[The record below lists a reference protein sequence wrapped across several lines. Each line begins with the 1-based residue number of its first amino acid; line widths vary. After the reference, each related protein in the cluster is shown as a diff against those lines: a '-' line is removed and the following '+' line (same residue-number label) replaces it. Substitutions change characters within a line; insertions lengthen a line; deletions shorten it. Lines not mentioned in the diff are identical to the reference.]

1 MALGRR
7 VLLLDPFGAVRG
19 LQEQRP
25 ELKGLPVEFVRRNPL
40 DFLRKGSKGVKDFGV
55 LLDALLTPP
64 TSQSDAARPFHDA
77 ARAIIGG
84 YVGWVRFGPGMDGDR
99 TLGPFRRLLRS
110 NQDEATKLE
119 ELLGKFPD
127 MAFGRVV
134 EAVKRM
140 ERVGAQEAGSNLF
153 TIAGQL
159 QASPTETLRSGTGS
173 YSRPCFQS
181 AGEFGDDHKFRAG
194 QLAVLPDIRGAPR
207 SVEPPPQ
214 IQYVEGCHNRRLAD
228 QLLTESEH
236 RPNEVSQRFRIG
248 VHGHR
253 VFGKVNARGGKPAAN
268 P

>member
-1 MALGRR
+1 MTAQRRMALGRR

-159 QASPTETLRSGTGS
+159 QASPTELCVAALDGILDRASSPPASLGMTTSSVPGS
-173 YSRPCFQS
+173 LPFSPTSAARRDQWNRP
-181 AGEFGDDHKFRAG
+181 
-194 QLAVLPDIRGAPR
+194 
-207 SVEPPPQ
+207 
-214 IQYVEGCHNRRLAD
+214 
-228 QLLTESEH
+228 
-236 RPNEVSQRFRIG
+236 
-248 VHGHR
+248 
-253 VFGKVNARGGKPAAN
+253 AN
-268 P
+268 SIC